1 MQRID
6 VLDTLENITNK
17 VDYLFSSTYFMML
30 AQKNG
35 HIDFKSEEL
44 MGFGDLS
51 NGLLEE
57 LKTYYNELKPHLKDL
72 D

>member
-1 MQRID
+1 
-6 VLDTLENITNK
+6 
-17 VDYLFSSTYFMML
+17 ML
-30 AQKNG
+30 AQKDG
-35 HIDFKSEEL
+35 HIDLKSGEVS
-44 MGFGDLS
+44 GFYDLS